1 MADEMEW
8 DRQMDRQVAVGRRTA
23 VGRQVAVQVDTG
35 KDTVSEVGGKLRQG
49 LMGQLEW
56 VGQ

>member
-1 MADEMEW
+1 
-8 DRQMDRQVAVGRRTA
+8 MDRQVAVGRRTA